1 VVALVVPSSHRAMG
15 FLAALSGLLIAAAGA
30 VGMVSPQQLIA
41 LVARF
46 RSRRGLLVMAAIR
59 IAIGA
64 VLWLAA
70 PGSRAPGFLH
80 GFGALAMARGALTPF
95 FGVEAFRQIL
105 DWWSRRRIGVLRI
118 WCGAVLALGL
128 SLVWSVV

>member
-1 VVALVVPSSHRAMG
+1 
-15 FLAALSGLLIAAAGA
+15 
-30 VGMVSPQQLIA
+30 
-41 LVARF
+41 
-46 RSRRGLLVMAAIR
+46 MAAIR

-70 PGSRAPGFLH
+70 PGSRAPGLLH
-80 GFGALAMARGALTPF
+80 GFVARAVFAGVLTPF